1 MKFRLNLY
9 IRLILSEYSS
19 QLKIFW
25 IKIFFQTLRKQYTHI
40 TIHIL
45 YYLIIEEVNTTISVV
60 TFILYVAMPGVDYVI
75 IVLHMQQ

>member
-1 MKFRLNLY
+1 MKFRLNVKDKIY
-9 IRLILSEYSS
+9 IYCFSSYSS

-45 YYLIIEEVNTTISVV
+45 YYLNIEEVNTTISVV
-60 TFILYVAMPGVDYVI
+60 TFILM
-75 IVLHMQQ
+75 LLCR